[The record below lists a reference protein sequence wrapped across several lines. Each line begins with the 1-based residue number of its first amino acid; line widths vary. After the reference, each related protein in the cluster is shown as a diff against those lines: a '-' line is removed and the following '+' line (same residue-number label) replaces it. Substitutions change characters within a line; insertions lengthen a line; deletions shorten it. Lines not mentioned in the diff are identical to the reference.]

1 MKIQRLLD
9 IENKIKGLK
18 AFKCRETKED
28 SLYAYFEALGI
39 EFFNGSEEDNIHS
52 YYVVMSSSII
62 IPKTSPD
69 WFKELNH
76 NGVMNIT
83 GELLDDDEIEDFIY
97 CENFFKYESP
107 EYTEVTL

>member
-9 IENKIKGLK
+9 IKRKIKGLK

-28 SLYAYFEALGI
+28 SLYAYFKALGI
-39 EFFNGSEEDNIHS
+39 EFVGVDDKDNIHS
-52 YYVVMSSSII
+52 YYVVTDSSIV
-62 IPKTSPD
+62 IPEHMPD

-76 NGVMNIT
+76 NSVMTIT
-83 GELLDDDEIEDFIY
+83 GELLDDGEIEDFTY
-97 CENFFKYESP
+97 CENFYKYESP